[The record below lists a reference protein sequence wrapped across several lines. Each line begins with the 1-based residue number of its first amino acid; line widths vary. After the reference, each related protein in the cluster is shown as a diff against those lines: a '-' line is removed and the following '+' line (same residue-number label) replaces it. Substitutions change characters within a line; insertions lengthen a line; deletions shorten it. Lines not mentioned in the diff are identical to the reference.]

1 MTTAMKKIYQV
12 IFFLALIGFG
22 SACADF
28 LDETPKGRYTTENF
42 YKTEEHALL
51 AITGV
56 YNKASFVS
64 TNNALWVFGDV
75 ASDDAVKGG
84 AAGDQ
89 SEIQFLEEFSYSA
102 NNGFLLKIWGQYYEG
117 ITRVN
122 YLLYYAD
129 NIDMDADLKARILG
143 EAKFMRAYF
152 YFSLVNIFG
161 EIPLKIQP
169 PLNASLIN
177 IGKSS
182 ADDVYAKIEADL
194 LDAVEVLEIE
204 YSGADVGRATQGAAW
219 GLLAKARLYQEKWQG
234 ALDAIQSLEDLGIYS
249 LQPVYK
255 NNFIDSTQNSSELVF
270 EIQHESGQIPKL
282 GSHLNQWFGAPEN
295 NGYAFDVPLQDFVDE
310 FEITAGNVVDP
321 RLDYTVGQA
330 GQNWINGEP
339 FDPTWSATG
348 YLQKKHTQPLREEP
362 IIGDASLNYVYMRY
376 ADILLMK
383 AEALN
388 ELNRAPEAVVPLNQV
403 RKRARESY
411 VYDLDL
417 PGAGAIPANLL
428 PDVAASSQ
436 ASVRNAIRHERR
448 VELGFEFHRFFD
460 LMRYGAATAELALAD
475 TDFDYA
481 TQRYFPI
488 PQAEVDANTAID

>member
-1 MTTAMKKIYQV
+1 MKSTYKI
-12 IFFLALIGFG
+12 IFFLALIWFV

-28 LDETPKGRYTTENF
+28 LDETPKGKYTTENF
-42 YKTEEHALL
+42 YKTEEHAML

-89 SEIQFLEEFSYSA
+89 SEIQFLEEFDYSA
-102 NNGFLLKIWGQYYEG
+102 NNGFLLKIWSQYYEG
-117 ITRVN
+117 ITRAN

-143 EAKFMRAYF
+143 EAKFLRAFF
-152 YFSLVNIFG
+152 YFNLVNIFG
-161 EIPLKIQP
+161 EIPLKTQP
-169 PLNASLIN
+169 PLNTSLIN

-182 ADDVYAKIEADL
+182 VDDVYAQIEEDL
-194 LDAVEVLEIE
+194 LDATEVLEVE

-219 GLLAKARLYQEKWQG
+219 GLLAKARLYQGKWQE
-234 ALDAIQSLEDLGIYS
+234 ALDAIQSLEALGIYS

-255 NNFIDSTQNSSELVF
+255 NNFLDSTQNNSESIF
-270 EIQHESGQIPKL
+270 EIQHESGQVPKL
-282 GSHLNQWFGAPEN
+282 GSHLNQWFGAPDN

-310 FEITAGNVVDP
+310 FEVTAGNVVDP
-321 RLDYTVGQA
+321 RLDYTVAQA
-330 GQNWINGEP
+330 GQEWINGEP

-348 YLQKKHTQPLREEP
+348 YLQKKHVQPLREEP

-388 ELNRAPEAVVPLNQV
+388 ELNQAAQAIIPLNEV

-411 VYDLDL
+411 LYDLDL
-417 PGAGAIPANLL
+417 PGAGAVPANLL
-428 PDVAASSQ
+428 PDVPATSQ
-436 ASVRNAIRHERR
+436 TSVRAAIRHERR

-460 LMRYGAATAELALAD
+460 LMRYGAATAEAALSD

-481 TQRYFPI
+481 TERYFPI